1 MVGMLN
7 QVSLAKTGKTL
18 GFVSPLL
25 YQMHADDPTIFQD
38 ITVGD
43 NKCTEQG
50 CNPFC
55 YGYLCTTGWDRT
67 LWSAVAVSTVW
78 LHLCAIVLIVL
89 EIVMR
94 FSIRSRHC
102 LTRVFCVDCA
112 CAAVTGL
119 GSLNYGKAEAYLINM
134 FDRRATQ

>member
-1 MVGMLN
+1 LPPATYFNTSGRGYPDIAAMGFNLVFTMNGALGLVSGTSVSTPIVAAMVGMLN
-7 QVSLAKTGKTL
+7 QVSIAKTGKTL

-43 NKCTEQG
+43 NKCTEDG

-67 LWSAVAVSTVW
+67 CNFWW
-78 LHLCAIVLIVL
+78 
-89 EIVMR
+89 
-94 FSIRSRHC
+94 
-102 LTRVFCVDCA
+102 
-112 CAAVTGL
+112 
-119 GSLNYGKAEAYLINM
+119 
-134 FDRRATQ
+134 